1 MRSYRI
7 RVGPKLIM
15 TDVLVRRDA
24 ETCMHPGSTAVERWG
39 RVAVVLELTQNLH
52 LGFGLWASGTVRP

>member
-1 MRSYRI
+1 MRSYGI

-24 ETCMHPGSTAVERWG
+24 ETCMHPASTAVERWG
-39 RVAVVLELTQNLH
+39 RVAVVLELRKICTLVLDFGP
-52 LGFGLWASGTVRP
+52 LGL